1 MMKSV
6 DERDREIEA
15 LRDRFSSLSAAVLR
29 ISASLDVETVLN
41 EIAEAARA
49 LTGARYAV
57 ITAFDE
63 GEQVEDYVS
72 SGLTP
77 EEWREMAEWPDG
89 RRLFEHLRSLPLPV
103 RLRDLRG
110 YVSSLGYS
118 PEVIPVDT
126 LLGTWIRR
134 GNKQAGIF
142 FLGDK
147 EGGQEFTR
155 EDEEV
160 LELFAAQA
168 ATAIANARTHR
179 QEQRARADLEALID
193 TSPVGVVVMD
203 ARTARPV
210 SLNREAKRIVA
221 GLLDPGQTIEEL
233 LQVVRYRLTDG
244 QEIALDEL
252 PLAEVLSNAAPLRTE
267 EVELSVRDG
276 RSVTMLVNATPIT
289 LEGGAVESIVVTMQ
303 DLGPLEELERQR
315 TEFLGMVSHELRAP
329 LSSVKGLA
337 ATALG
342 HPRVVDPA
350 EAWQFFRIIE
360 QQADHMNG
368 IIRDLLDVG
377 RIDTGTLSVDP
388 EPAEVAEL
396 VDQARNMFVSG
407 GARHVLQID
416 LPAELPAVMAD
427 EQRIVQVLNN
437 LFSNAAQHSSEA
449 KPIRVAAVPA
459 GAEVAFSVSD
469 EGRGVPPER
478 LPQLFRKHVTV
489 SATGAARGEGT
500 GRGTG
505 LGLAIC
511 KGLVEAHGGRIRA
524 ESAGPGRGTRFTF
537 TLPVA
542 DEAGG
547 GGSPRRARRSRAGGE
562 RPSVLVVDDDP
573 LTLHYVREALAAG
586 YRTSVTGDPKELP
599 RLIRTKEP
607 QLVVLDLVLPGKD
620 GIELMESVR
629 ELGEIPVIFLSAYGR
644 EETIAR
650 ALEAGAADY
659 VVKPFS
665 PTELRAR
672 VGAALRKQARPEPFM
687 VADLVIDYEKRRVTV
702 GGRPVRLT
710 VTEYEL
716 LRVLSANAGRVM
728 TYESLLQQ
736 IWGERD
742 DTEPVRTFVKKLRG
756 KLGDV
761 PASPSYIINE
771 RGVGYRMI
779 APDE

>member
-1 MMKSV
+1 MKSA

-15 LRDRFSSLSAAVLR
+15 LRDRISSLSTAVLR

-41 EIAEAARA
+41 EIAEAART
-49 LTGARYAV
+49 LTGAGYAV

-63 GEQVEDYVS
+63 AGRVEDCVT

-77 EEWREMAEWPDG
+77 EEWRELEEWPDG

-103 RLRDLRG
+103 RLRDLHG
-110 YVSSLGYS
+110 YVRSLGYS

-126 LLGTWIRR
+126 LLGTSIRR
-134 GNKQAGIF
+134 GSTQGGIF

-168 ATAIANARTHR
+168 AAALANARTHR
-179 QEQRARADLEALID
+179 QEQRVRADREALID
-193 TSPVGVVVMD
+193 TSPVGVVVLD

-221 GLLDPGQTIEEL
+221 GLLDPGQTMEEL
-233 LQVVRYRLTDG
+233 LQVVTFRLTGG
-244 QEIALDEL
+244 QEVALDEY
-252 PLAEVLSNAAPLRTE
+252 PLAEVLRNAAPLRAE
-267 EVELSVRDG
+267 AVELSVRDG
-276 RSVTMLVNATPIT
+276 RSVTMLINATPI
-289 LEGGAVESIVVTMQ
+289 EFESGAVESIVVTMQ

-342 HPRVVDPA
+342 NPRVVDPA
-350 EAWQFFRIIE
+350 EVRQFFRMIE
-360 QQADHMNG
+360 QQADHMDG

-388 EPAEVAEL
+388 KPAEVAML
-396 VDQARNMFVSG
+396 VDRARMMFVSG
-407 GARHVLQID
+407 GSRHVLQID
-416 LPAELPAVMAD
+416 LPEELPAVMAD

-437 LFSNAAQHSSEA
+437 LFSNAARHA
-449 KPIRVAAVPA
+449 PDARPIRVAAVHH
-459 GAEVAFSVSD
+459 GAEVAISVSD
-469 EGRGVPPER
+469 EGRGVPLER
-478 LPQLFRKHVTV
+478 LPHLFRKH
-489 SATGAARGEGT
+489 ATGGDAVGERGV
-500 GRGTG
+500 GTG

-511 KGLVEAHGGRIRA
+511 KGLVEAHGGRIEA
-524 ESAGPGRGTRFTF
+524 ESPGPGRGTRFTF
-537 TLPVA
+537 TLPVV
-542 DEAGG
+542 DEPGG
-547 GGSPRRARRSRAGGE
+547 GGAARRARRPRAGGE
-562 RPSVLVVDDDP
+562 RPEVLVVDDDA
-573 LTLHYVREALAAG
+573 LTLHYVREALTKAG
-586 YRTSVTGDPKELP
+586 YQTSVTGDPRELP
-599 RLIRTKEP
+599 RLIRTRKP
-607 QLVVLDLVLPGKD
+607 QLVVLDLVLPGAD

-629 ELGEIPVIFLSAYGR
+629 ELGELPVIFLSAYGR

-659 VVKPFS
+659 IVKPFS
-665 PTELRAR
+665 PTELTAR
-672 VGAALRKQARPEPFM
+672 VGAALRRHTRPEPFM
-687 VADLVIDYEKRRVTV
+687 AADLVIDYEKRRVTV
-702 GGRPVRLT
+702 GGREVRLT

-716 LRVLSANAGRVM
+716 LRVLSVNAGRVM
-728 TYESLLQQ
+728 TYESLLRQ

-756 KLGDV
+756 KLRD
-761 PASPSYIINE
+761 ASASSTYIINE

-779 APDE
+779 DPDER

>member
-1 MMKSV
+1 MKSA
-6 DERDREIEA
+6 DELGRENEA
-15 LRDRFSSLSAAVLR
+15 LRDRIASLSAAVLR

-41 EIAEAARA
+41 EIVGAARA

-63 GEQVEDYVS
+63 AGQVEDYVT

-77 EEWREMAEWPDG
+77 DEWREMEEWPDG
-89 RRLFEHLRSLPLPV
+89 RRLFEHLRSLALPV
-103 RLRDLRG
+103 RLRDLHG
-110 YVSSLGYS
+110 YVRSLGYS

-126 LLGTWIRR
+126 LLGTSIRR
-134 GNKQAGIF
+134 GNTQAGIF

-147 EGGQEFTR
+147 EGGQEFTG

-168 ATAIANARTHR
+168 ATSLANARTHR
-179 QEQRARADLEALID
+179 QEQRVRADLEALID
-193 TSPVGVVVMD
+193 TSPVGVVVLD
-203 ARTARPV
+203 GRTARPV

-221 GLLDPGQTIEEL
+221 GLLDPGQTVEEL
-233 LQVVRYRLTDG
+233 LQAVTFRLTGG
-244 QEIALDEL
+244 QEVALDEF
-252 PLAEVLSNAAPLRTE
+252 PLAEVLSNAAPLRAE

-276 RSVTMLVNATPIT
+276 RSVTMLINATPIEF
-289 LEGGAVESIVVTMQ
+289 EGGAVESIVVTMQ

-342 HPRVVDPA
+342 NPRVVDPA
-350 EAWQFFRIIE
+350 EVRQFFRMIE
-360 QQADHMNG
+360 HQADHMDG

-388 EPAEVAEL
+388 EPAEVAML
-396 VDQARNMFVSG
+396 VDQARKMFVSG
-407 GARHVLQID
+407 GSRHVLQID
-416 LPAELPAVMAD
+416 LPEELPVVMAD

-437 LFSNAAQHSSEA
+437 LFSNAARHSPDA
-449 KPIRVAAVPA
+449 KPIRVAAVHH
-459 GAEVAFSVSD
+459 GAEVAISVSD
-469 EGRGVPPER
+469 EGRGVPLER
-478 LPQLFRKHVTV
+478 LPHLFRKHATAGDADAERGV
-489 SATGAARGEGT
+489 S
-500 GRGTG
+500 TG

-511 KGLVEAHGGRIRA
+511 KGLVEAHGGRIEA
-524 ESAGPGRGTRFTF
+524 ESPGPGRGTRFTF
-537 TLPVA
+537 TLPVV

-547 GGSPRRARRSRAGGE
+547 GRSARRARRPRAGGE
-562 RPSVLVVDDDP
+562 RPEVLVVDDDA
-573 LTLHYVREALAAG
+573 LTLHYVREALTTAG
-586 YRTSVTGDPKELP
+586 YQTSVTGDPQELS
-599 RLIRTKEP
+599 RLIRTRKP
-607 QLVVLDLVLPGKD
+607 QLVVLDLVLPGAD

-659 VVKPFS
+659 IVKPFS
-665 PTELRAR
+665 PTELTAR
-672 VGAALRKQARPEPFM
+672 VGAALRKHARPEPFM
-687 VADLVIDYEKRRVTV
+687 AADLVIDYEKRQVTV

-716 LRVLSANAGRVM
+716 LRVLSVNAGRVM
-728 TYESLLQQ
+728 TYESLLRR

-742 DTEPVRTFVKKLRG
+742 DTEPVRTFVKKLRS
-756 KLGDV
+756 KLRD
-761 PASPSYIINE
+761 ASASSTYIINE

-779 APDE
+779 DPDER